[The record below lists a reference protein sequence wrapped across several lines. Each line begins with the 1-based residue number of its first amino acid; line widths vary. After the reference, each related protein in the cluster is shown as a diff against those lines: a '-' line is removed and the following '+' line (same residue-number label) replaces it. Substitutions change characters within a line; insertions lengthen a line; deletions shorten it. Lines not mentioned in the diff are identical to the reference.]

1 MNFSDS
7 LKSTFLHLLEL
18 VSCLCG
24 AYVILSFFGADDSTR
39 TLVLGLAFN
48 SLAKFA
54 RASDAV
60 PFPDVVND
68 VR

>member
-7 LKSTFLHLLEL
+7 LKSTLMHILEL
-18 VSCLCG
+18 VSCLL
-24 AYVILSFFGADDSTR
+24 ASWAILTFFGADDSTR
-39 TLVLGLAFN
+39 TLVLGVAFN
-48 SLAKFA
+48 ALAKFA
-54 RASDAV
+54 RASEDV